1 MIQLTS
7 KEMSKFTFDLEECK
21 KRIPNKGT
29 FKKWKQIITDNEAW
43 IYKSDCNRKDWFTTE

>member
-1 MIQLTS
+1 
-7 KEMSKFTFDLEECK
+7 MSKFTFDLEECK